1 MINKRKFVL
10 ILLAALVV
18 AIGGSFLWFY
28 LDIKSKLRDIS
39 NVKTESLNIKETD
52 TLPDGTIVHNDS
64 LIAGALDSLSKET
77 DKVRAGL
84 AGDRISILITGVDS
98 RLGVKSKRADANH
111 LINIW
116 LDSAM
121 IEIISIPRGSD
132 APDESH
138 YIANLRSIK
147 GPEAYRRAVCK
158 IASIDSIDYHI
169 EFGLS
174 QAIGL
179 IELLGFKDNAVQV
192 LRTLRSRKVF
202 GPGDYQRS
210 YNQGQFIRQMILKIA
225 PYAEDMSTE
234 IMIRAG
240 LLLVDTGLE
249 YATVKEIIARLRKK
263 GFPRS
268 PKDVIVRLLPK
279 VNFKLLQFNWAER
292 KSFDSLYKMVAKRSN
307 SLSGSEDSVRD
318 RKLFNSSR
326 ISGIMKGRLSG
337 RLKDAK
343 AMADKNPKGV
353 ISELE
358 MPFKQRAWYQ
368 VYDMATRLKLEKEI
382 CSLLS
387 DAYDKTGRSADAAKV
402 RKLYENDL
410 KTVELLK
417 LKERSTTKK

>member
-1 MINKRKFVL
+1 MVSKKKFVL
-10 ILLAALVV
+10 IILISTVV
-18 AIGGSFLWFY
+18 ITVGSLLWFY
-28 LDIKSKLRDIS
+28 LDLKSKFSDIK
-39 NVKTESLNIKETD
+39 NVKSDALNIPEND
-52 TLPDGTIVHNDS
+52 TLPDGTIVSNDS
-64 LIAGALDSLSKET
+64 LIAGTLDSLSKET
-77 DKVRAGL
+77 DKIRAGL
-84 AGDRISILITGVDS
+84 SGDRVSILITGVDS

-116 LDSAM
+116 LDSAF

-210 YNQGQFIRQMILKIA
+210 YNQGQFIRQMLLKIA
-225 PYAEDMSTE
+225 PYAEDLSTE
-234 IMIRAG
+234 VMIRAG
-240 LLLVDTGLE
+240 LLLVDTDLE
-249 YATVKEIIARLRKK
+249 YSTVKEIIKRLRQK

-268 PKDVIVRLLPK
+268 QKDVIVRILPK

-292 KSFDSLYKMVAKRSN
+292 KAFDSLYKMVAKRSN
-307 SLSGSEDSVRD
+307 SLSGTEDSVRD
-318 RKLFNSSR
+318 RKLYNSGR
-326 ISGIMKGRLSG
+326 VSGIMKGRLNS
-337 RLKDAK
+337 RIKDAK
-343 AMADKNPKGV
+343 SMDAKNPKGV
-353 ISELE
+353 INELE

-368 VYDMATRLKLEKEI
+368 VYDMDTRLKIEKEI
-382 CSLLS
+382 CDLLS
-387 DAYDKTGRSADAAKV
+387 NAYEKEGRKADAAKV
-402 RKLYENDL
+402 RKLYESDL

-417 LKERSTTKK
+417 LKERKTTTK